1 MFLEGHQVVEGI
13 DIPQVAGVNQAHEH
27 ITDEGAMLGLVEKG
41 VFPVEDGL
49 FQDLLTEV
57 MPTAGLCR
65 VDVSDRRGVRGIPDF
80 QYMVGRHNQRLSRK
94 VSKGSEGK

>member
-1 MFLEGHQVVEGI
+1 MFLQGRQVIEGV
-13 DIPQVAGVNQAHEH
+13 DLPQVAGVDQTHEH
-27 ITDEGAMLGLVEKG
+27 IADEGAMLGFVEQTI
-41 VFPVEDGL
+41 FSVENR
-49 FQDLLTEV
+49 LLQSPLTKI